1 MKLEDFYFKLPLRTE
16 PILDDTTLRD
26 GIQMPGLAVK
36 PKDAA
41 KIAQLLN
48 DVGVERIEL
57 YHYQKPDKKA
67 AALIQKMNL
76 NLRVA
81 GWCRAVKEDID
92 SAVEC
97 GFQEVG
103 ISHPVSDIHF
113 KAKWP
118 NKTSEQI
125 LANVVEVVEYAAK
138 THGLRTFVHGEDS
151 TRADWDFEKK
161 FINAITKA
169 GAECYRVCDTVGI
182 GLSDPNAPLPNGIP
196 AKIKAIR
203 KETRIKNIEIH
214 THDDFGNAVE
224 NTMAAVKAASGV
236 WDRIYAST
244 TFLGIGERAGNAET
258 EKVLLN
264 LYMHYSVKKFEGK
277 TQKIKEAADFIGKA
291 TGYTVP
297 PNKAIVGDY
306 GFAHESGI
314 HTHGVLS
321 DPWTYEPYPP
331 ELVGNIRRLTVGKQ
345 SGKGIIRHKI
355 QENTGKAPTDEAL
368 AVVVEKIREI
378 YSNGRRASLKEEEFK
393 RILQELKL

>member
-1 MKLEDFYFKLPLRTE
+1 MRLEDFYFKLPLRTE

-81 GWCRAVKEDID
+81 GWCRAVKEDVD

-125 LANVVEVVEYAAK
+125 LANVVEVVEYAAE
-138 THGLRTFVHGEDS
+138 THGLRTFVHG
-151 TRADWDFEKK
+151 
-161 FINAITKA
+161 
-169 GAECYRVCDTVGI
+169 
-182 GLSDPNAPLPNGIP
+182 
-196 AKIKAIR
+196 
-203 KETRIKNIEIH
+203 
-214 THDDFGNAVE
+214 
-224 NTMAAVKAASGV
+224 
-236 WDRIYAST
+236 
-244 TFLGIGERAGNAET
+244 
-258 EKVLLN
+258 
-264 LYMHYSVKKFEGK
+264 
-277 TQKIKEAADFIGKA
+277 
-291 TGYTVP
+291 
-297 PNKAIVGDY
+297 
-306 GFAHESGI
+306 
-314 HTHGVLS
+314 
-321 DPWTYEPYPP
+321 
-331 ELVGNIRRLTVGKQ
+331 
-345 SGKGIIRHKI
+345 
-355 QENTGKAPTDEAL
+355 
-368 AVVVEKIREI
+368 
-378 YSNGRRASLKEEEFK
+378 
-393 RILQELKL
+393 